1 MVSKDKPVHPESK
14 SASQPEL
21 GARERRLL
29 SETSHIEEELVPT
42 FVRPILLIVTALLIF
57 FLVWAAITQMKEV
70 ARAPGEIIPNGS
82 LKVVQH
88 LDGGIVSQ
96 IPVEE
101 RTLVEPGQVVIKL
114 DGAQARAELSQM
126 QSRLDALKLR
136 AERLASFAQ
145 ERRANFDAVVDNMNP
160 LIPGQQQILQTQLAA
175 RASTMAILDHQIDQ
189 RMQRVQQ
196 LGQLLKVAREQLAIT
211 TELTEMREGL
221 ASRRLI
227 NRTVLL
233 ETRRAKITAS
243 GEVSRITEEI
253 GIIKQ
258 ELAEIQ
264 SRRADSINQLRRD
277 AMTEYGGVR
286 SEIAEVAEQVKRLQ
300 DKVYRLDIR
309 APIRGWVHDLRAKTI
324 GQVIQ
329 PGAVIMQI
337 VSDKIV
343 VEAEVQINSR
353 DIGFVKVGQ
362 PVNLRVTSFDYARFG
377 IGKGFLKRISASSVA
392 GPDGELHY
400 IGLIELTNQYVG
412 NVPAEHPMQPG
423 MTVEAEILTGE
434 KTLLQYLTKPMIDVV
449 SRSFDER

>member
-1 MVSKDKPVHPESK
+1 MVSKDKSVHTESK
-14 SASQPEL
+14 AAGQPAL

-42 FVRPILLIVTALLIF
+42 FVRPILLIVSALLIF
-57 FLVWAAITQMKEV
+57 FLIWAAIAQMKEV

-88 LDGGIVSQ
+88 LDGGIVAQ

-101 RTLVEPGQVVIKL
+101 RTLVEPGQVVIRL
-114 DGAQARAELSQM
+114 DGAQARAELMQM

-136 AERLASFAQ
+136 AERLNSFAQ
-145 ERRANFDAVVDNMNP
+145 ERKADFDTVVDNLNP

-175 RASTMAILDHQIDQ
+175 RSSTMAILDHQIDQ
-189 RMQRVQQ
+189 RKQRVQQ
-196 LGQLLKVAREQLAIT
+196 LSQLLKVATEQLAIT
-211 TELTEMREGL
+211 SELTEMRESL

-233 ETRRAKITAS
+233 ETRRAKIAAS

-253 GIIKQ
+253 GIVKQ

-264 SRRADSINQLRRD
+264 SRRADTINQLRRD

-286 SEIAEVAEQVKRLQ
+286 SEMAEVTEQVKQLQ

-309 APIRGWVHDLRAKTI
+309 SPIRGWVHDLRAKTI

-329 PGAVIMQI
+329 PGAMIMQI

-362 PVNLRVTSFDYARFG
+362 PVNLRVTTFDYARFG

-392 GPDGELHY
+392 GPDGRLHY
-400 IGLIELTNQYVG
+400 KGLVELTNQYVG
-412 NVPAEHPMQPG
+412 TVPADHPMQPG

-449 SRSFDER
+449 SRSFYER

>member
-1 MVSKDKPVHPESK
+1 MVANDKPLSSEAKLAGKPT
-14 SASQPEL
+14 L
-21 GARERRLL
+21 GTRERRLL

-42 FVRPILLIVTALLIF
+42 FVRPVLIVVGALLIF
-57 FLVWAAITQMKEV
+57 FLIWAAITQMKEI

-96 IPVEE
+96 IPVDE
-101 RTLVEPGQVVIKL
+101 RTLVEPGQVVFRL
-114 DGAQARAELSQM
+114 DGAQARAELMQM

-136 AERLASFAQ
+136 AERLKSFAE
-145 ERRANFDAVVDNMNP
+145 ERKPDFSAMDANS
-160 LIPGQQQILQTQLAA
+160 LIPGQLQIFQTQLAA
-175 RASTMAILDHQIDQ
+175 RASTSAILDRQIDQ
-189 RMQRVQQ
+189 RKQRIQQ
-196 LGQLLKVAREQLAIT
+196 LSQSLKVAKEQLELT
-211 TELTEMREGL
+211 TELAEMREGL
-221 ASRRLI
+221 AERRLI
-227 NRTVLL
+227 NRTILL
-233 ETRRAKITAS
+233 ETRRAKVTAS

-253 GIIKQ
+253 GIVKQ
-258 ELAEIQ
+258 ELAEVQ
-264 SRRADSINQLRRD
+264 SRREDSINQLRRD

-286 SEIAEVAEQVKRLQ
+286 SEMAEVTEQVKRLQ

-343 VEAEVQINSR
+343 VEAEVQISSR

-362 PVNLRVTSFDYARFG
+362 PVNLRVTTFDYARFG

-392 GPDGELHY
+392 GPDGKLY
-400 IGLIELTNQYVG
+400 YKGLVELTNQYVG
-412 NVPAEHPMQPG
+412 KVPADHPMQPG

-434 KTLLQYLTKPMIDVV
+434 KTLLQYLTKPMIDVL
-449 SRSFDER
+449 SRSFYER

>member
-1 MVSKDKPVHPESK
+1 MVANDKPLSSEAKLAGKPT
-14 SASQPEL
+14 L
-21 GARERRLL
+21 GTRERRLL

-42 FVRPILLIVTALLIF
+42 FVRPVLIVVGALLIL
-57 FLVWAAITQMKEV
+57 FLIWAAITQMKEI

-96 IPVEE
+96 IPVDE
-101 RTLVEPGQVVIKL
+101 RTLVEPGQVVFRL
-114 DGAQARAELSQM
+114 DGAQARAELMQM

-136 AERLASFAQ
+136 AERLKSFAE
-145 ERRANFDAVVDNMNP
+145 ERKPDFSAMDANS
-160 LIPGQQQILQTQLAA
+160 LIPGQLQIFQTQLAA
-175 RASTMAILDHQIDQ
+175 RASTSAILDRQIDQ
-189 RMQRVQQ
+189 RKQRIQQ
-196 LGQLLKVAREQLAIT
+196 LSQSLKVAKEQLELT
-211 TELTEMREGL
+211 TELAEMREGL
-221 ASRRLI
+221 AERRLI
-227 NRTVLL
+227 NRTILL
-233 ETRRAKITAS
+233 ETRRAKVTAS

-253 GIIKQ
+253 GIVKQ
-258 ELAEIQ
+258 ELAEVQ
-264 SRRADSINQLRRD
+264 SRREDSINQLRRD

-286 SEIAEVAEQVKRLQ
+286 SEMAEVTEQVKRLQ

-343 VEAEVQINSR
+343 VEAEVQISSR

-362 PVNLRVTSFDYARFG
+362 PVNLRVTTFDYARFG

-392 GPDGELHY
+392 GPDGKLY
-400 IGLIELTNQYVG
+400 YKGLVELTNQYVG
-412 NVPAEHPMQPG
+412 KVPADHPMQPG

-434 KTLLQYLTKPMIDVV
+434 KTLLQYLTKPMIDVL
-449 SRSFDER
+449 SRSFYER

>member
-1 MVSKDKPVHPESK
+1 MVANDKPLSSEAKLAGKPT
-14 SASQPEL
+14 L
-21 GARERRLL
+21 GTRERRLL

-42 FVRPILLIVTALLIF
+42 FVRPVLIVVGALLIL
-57 FLVWAAITQMKEV
+57 FLIWAAITQMKEI

-101 RTLVEPGQVVIKL
+101 RTLVEPGQVVFRL
-114 DGAQARAELSQM
+114 DGAQARAELMQM

-136 AERLASFAQ
+136 AERLKSFAE
-145 ERRANFDAVVDNMNP
+145 ERKPDFSAMDANS
-160 LIPGQQQILQTQLAA
+160 LIPGQLQIFQTQLAA
-175 RASTMAILDHQIDQ
+175 RASTSAILDRQIDQ
-189 RMQRVQQ
+189 RKQRIQQ
-196 LGQLLKVAREQLAIT
+196 LSQSLKVAKEQLELT
-211 TELTEMREGL
+211 TELAEMREGL
-221 ASRRLI
+221 AERRLI
-227 NRTVLL
+227 NRTILL
-233 ETRRAKITAS
+233 ETRRAKVTAS

-253 GIIKQ
+253 GIVKQ
-258 ELAEIQ
+258 ELAEVQ
-264 SRRADSINQLRRD
+264 SRREDSINQLRRD

-286 SEIAEVAEQVKRLQ
+286 SEMAEVTEQVKRLQ

-343 VEAEVQINSR
+343 VEAEVQISSR

-362 PVNLRVTSFDYARFG
+362 PVNLRVTTFDYARFG

-392 GPDGELHY
+392 GPDGKLY
-400 IGLIELTNQYVG
+400 YKGLVELTNQYVG
-412 NVPAEHPMQPG
+412 KVPADHPMQPG

-434 KTLLQYLTKPMIDVV
+434 KTLLQYLTKPMIDVL
-449 SRSFDER
+449 SRSFYER

>member
-1 MVSKDKPVHPESK
+1 MVSKDNPVRPK
-14 SASQPEL
+14 TKAAGQPAL

-29 SETSHIEEELVPT
+29 SETSQIEEEFVPT
-42 FVRPILLIVTALLIF
+42 FVRPILLLVTALLIF

-101 RTLVEPGQVVIKL
+101 RTLVEPGQVVIRL
-114 DGAQARAELSQM
+114 DGAQARAELTQM

-136 AERLASFAQ
+136 AERLNSFAQ
-145 ERRANFDAVVDNMNP
+145 ERKANFDAVVDNANP
-160 LIPGQQQILQTQLAA
+160 LIPGQQQILQTQTAA
-175 RASTMAILDHQIDQ
+175 RASTMTILDHQIDQ
-189 RMQRVQQ
+189 RRQRIQQ
-196 LGQLLKVAREQLAIT
+196 LNQALKVAKEQLALT
-211 TELTEMREGL
+211 TELTDMREGL

-233 ETRRAKITAS
+233 ETRRAKVTAE
-243 GEVSRITEEI
+243 GEISRITEEI
-253 GIIKQ
+253 GIVKQ

-264 SRRADSINQLRRD
+264 SRRVDSINQLRRD

-286 SEIAEVAEQVKRLQ
+286 SEMAEVTEQVKQLE

-392 GPDGELHY
+392 GPDGKLHY
-400 IGLIELTNQYVG
+400 KGLVELTNQYVG
-412 NVPAEHPMQPG
+412 NVPADHPMQPG

-434 KTLLQYLTKPMIDVV
+434 KTLLQYLTKPMIDVI
-449 SRSFDER
+449 SRSFYER